1 MQKNFKMSSRRHIWL
16 STISEGCGKM
26 KRILKGLLLACS
38 VIGLTG
44 CGIDDNANIYAT
56 SYPIE
61 YLTEVLYGNHASIT
75 SIYPDGTNIEEYT
88 LTEKQVE
95 DYSNGTIFVYNGTTN
110 ETQIARNLVNEN
122 KNLKVI
128 DAAYSLRYNYGPEEL
143 WLSPSNYLMLATNI
157 KDNLEDQIGTKYINE
172 EIEDNY
178 DTLEEDLSI
187 MDANIRAI
195 AKDAKDHGHSTIVAS
210 TSVFKFLEDY
220 GFTVI
225 SLEEYQLS
233 SASLTTLQNNFKSGT
248 YKYLL
253 VENTE
258 TTNDLINQI
267 TNNGGEAVVVN
278 MMNTLTEEDRKNNE
292 TYFTIMN
299 DFITDLRTI
308 TNY

>member
-1 MQKNFKMSSRRHIWL
+1 
-16 STISEGCGKM
+16 M
-26 KRILKGLLLACS
+26 KRILKGLLLACAI
-38 VIGLTG
+38 IGLTG
-44 CGIDDNANIYAT
+44 CGIDNNATIYAT
-56 SYPIE
+56 AYPIE
-61 YLTEVLYGNHASIT
+61 YLTEVLYGNHSTIT

-88 LTEKQVE
+88 LTNKQIE
-95 DYSNGTIFVYNGTTN
+95 DYSKGSIFVYNGTTN
-110 ETQIARNLVNEN
+110 ETQIARNLVNKN

-157 KDNLEDQIGTKYINE
+157 KNNLEEQIGTKYINE
-172 EIEDNY
+172 EIEKNY

-187 MDANIRAI
+187 MDATIRSI
-195 AKDAKDHGHSTIVAS
+195 AKDAKEHGHSTIIAS
-210 TSVFKFLEDY
+210 TNVFKFLEDY

-225 SLEEYQLS
+225 SLEEYQSS
-233 SASLTTLQNNFKSGT
+233 SASLTSLQNKFKSGT

-258 TTNDLINQI
+258 TKNEWINQI
-267 TNNGGEAVVVN
+267 TNNGGETIVVN

-299 DFITDLRTI
+299 DFITDLRNI

>member
-1 MQKNFKMSSRRHIWL
+1 MSPRWHIRI
-16 STISEGCGKM
+16 STVSKGRGKM
-26 KRILKGLLLACS
+26 KRILKGLVLICG
-38 VIGLTG
+38 VIGMTG
-44 CGIDDNANIYAT
+44 CGLNEEETIYAT
-56 SYPIE
+56 AYPIE
-61 YLTEVLYGNHASIT
+61 YLTEVLYESHATVT
-75 SIYPDGTNIEEYT
+75 SIYPDGTNTEEYT
-88 LTEKQVE
+88 LTDKQIE
-95 DYSNGTIFVYNGTTN
+95 DYSKGTIFVYNGTTN
-110 ETQIARNLVNEN
+110 ETQIARNLVNKN

-128 DAAYSLRYNYGPEEL
+128 DAAYSLKYNYGPEEL

-157 KDNLEDQIGTKYINE
+157 KDNLEEQIGTKYINE
-172 EIEDNY
+172 EIEKNY
-178 DTLEEDLSI
+178 DALEEDLSI
-187 MDANIRAI
+187 MDATIRSI
-195 AKDAKDHGHSTIVAS
+195 VKDAKEHGHGTIVAS
-210 TSVFKFLEDY
+210 TNVFKFLEDY
-220 GFTVI
+220 GFNVI

-267 TNNGGEAVVVN
+267 TSNGGETVVVN

>member
-1 MQKNFKMSSRRHIWL
+1 M
-16 STISEGCGKM
+16 
-26 KRILKGLLLACS
+26 
-38 VIGLTG
+38 
-44 CGIDDNANIYAT
+44 
-56 SYPIE
+56 
-61 YLTEVLYGNHASIT
+61 
-75 SIYPDGTNIEEYT
+75 
-88 LTEKQVE
+88 
-95 DYSNGTIFVYNGTTN
+95 
-110 ETQIARNLVNEN
+110 
-122 KNLKVI
+122 
-128 DAAYSLRYNYGPEEL
+128 
-143 WLSPSNYLMLATNI
+143 
-157 KDNLEDQIGTKYINE
+157 
-172 EIEDNY
+172 
-178 DTLEEDLSI
+178 
-187 MDANIRAI
+187 
-195 AKDAKDHGHSTIVAS
+195 
-210 TSVFKFLEDY
+210 FKFLEDY